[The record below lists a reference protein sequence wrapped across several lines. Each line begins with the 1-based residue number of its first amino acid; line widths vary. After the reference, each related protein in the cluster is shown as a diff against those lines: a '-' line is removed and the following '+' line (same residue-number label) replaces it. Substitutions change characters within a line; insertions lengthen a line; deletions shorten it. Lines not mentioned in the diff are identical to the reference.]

1 MSKVK
6 SPDEKKRLS
15 LVLDRRNAYRE
26 NDKASRKNIPR
37 AKARSHRKER
47 RAVEQV
53 LADVPLKAEAHE
65 LIESLARTAMR
76 SKKLKAFKKSPDKP
90 LSVHIASR
98 SRRRSGQKKA

>member
-15 LVLDRRNAYRE
+15 LALDRRNAYRE
-26 NDKASRKNIPR
+26 NDKSSRKNIPR
-37 AKARSHRKER
+37 AKAGSHRSER

-65 LIESLARTAMR
+65 LVESLARTTVR
-76 SKKLKAFKKSPDKP
+76 IKKLKAFKKSPDEP
-90 LSVHIASR
+90 LSAHIASR
-98 SRRRSGQKKA
+98 STRRSRLEKA